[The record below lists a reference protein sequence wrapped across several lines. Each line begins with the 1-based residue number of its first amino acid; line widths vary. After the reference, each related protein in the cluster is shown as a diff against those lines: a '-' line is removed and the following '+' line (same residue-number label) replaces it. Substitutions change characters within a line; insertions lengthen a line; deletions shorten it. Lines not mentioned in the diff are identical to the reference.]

1 MLETYQQDSFIENLS
16 ISLVFLERLIKL
28 LLGVGEGDV
37 RRQLGG
43 PLV

>member
-16 ISLVFLERLIKL
+16 IILVFLERLVKL
-28 LLGVGEGDV
+28 FLGVGEGDV

-43 PLV
+43 PVV